1 MKRTSSTPFS
11 PVSLSRSTSAMVAN
25 FSSLVPCRMMIGC
38 RRAMASSEM
47 PSERSSALTP
57 STPILSS
64 LSMAT
69 VISTIFSASPIT
81 SAMPVRILR
90 LLTLMATRTP
100 KRVKTVSIIC
110 TSSTSLRSESLPT
123 TSASHW

>member
-25 FSSLVPCRMMIGC
+25 FSSLVPCRLMIGC

-47 PSERSSALTP
+47 S
-57 STPILSS
+57 I